1 MIQQVWREIS
11 LFCSYDVVLTAG
23 KQDILEKF
31 KKFNA
36 RVVFSAE
43 GFCWPDPS
51 LSVGFMKIWSSQK
64 TTTKN
69 PKKKKTWKLWNWLI
83 KQLADMGGES
93 NVHQVY

>member
-1 MIQQVWREIS
+1 M
-11 LFCSYDVVLTAG
+11 VVTAG

-51 LSVGFMKIWSSQK
+51 LAVGFMKISSS
-64 TTTKN
+64 
-69 PKKKKTWKLWNWLI
+69 KKKKQQPKNPLKYLKLI
-83 KQLADMGGES
+83 YQTADIGGES
-93 NVHQVY
+93 NMWFKSIKTALLK